1 MGSIQR
7 PLTST
12 RGSRTKKASGR
23 EDVQKGDAGQA
34 AAQALKRT
42 LIVRA
47 LSPRRVQQR
56 RHGSAAEVCRSP
68 RPAHAWLN
76 STMIGIQTLVT
87 EIETSGGAAGG
98 AR

>member
-42 LIVRA
+42 LIVRSRRRDSRDA
-47 LSPRRVQQR
+47 MVLRPRW
-56 RHGSAAEVCRSP
+56 SIT
-68 RPAHAWLN
+68 PAG
-76 STMIGIQTLVT
+76 TCVV
-87 EIETSGGAAGG
+87 E
-98 AR
+98 